1 MLKIWPVKSISQ
13 PVDLATFRSNAVV
26 PPLFIHCCFS
36 NCLWGVSVGS
46 LFCIFV
52 SFLVLQ
58 SFCWERELVAL
69 LLLVSECHVR

>member
-1 MLKIWPVKSISQ
+1 MLW
-13 PVDLATFRSNAVV
+13 FHRC
-26 PPLFIHCCFS
+26 LFIVVSPIVCVGGGG
-36 NCLWGVSVGS
+36 GVSVGS

-69 LLLVSECHVR
+69 LLLVSECHVRYRSLTLPCGVLGWSFW